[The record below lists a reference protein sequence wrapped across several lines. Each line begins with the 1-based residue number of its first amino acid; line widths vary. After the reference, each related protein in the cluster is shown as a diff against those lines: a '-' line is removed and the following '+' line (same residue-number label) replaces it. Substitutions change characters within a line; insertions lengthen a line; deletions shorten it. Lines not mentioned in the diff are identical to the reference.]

1 MTCNL
6 GKTERAI
13 RVILGGV
20 LVTIGYLAD
29 ISMGAVIAIYLV
41 GAVGPGQRDRR
52 VLSGMEAAGHR
63 HLPRQRT
70 GEQSMTLIQR

>member
-29 ISMGAVIAIYLV
+29 VSMGAVIAIYLV
-41 GAVGPGQRDRR
+41 GAVALVSGIAGFCPAWKLLGINTCQTKGP
-52 VLSGMEAAGHR
+52 VSN
-63 HLPRQRT
+63 P
-70 GEQSMTLIQR
+70 